1 MGVGSPYTHEMSMIV
16 EDIKDL
22 MRVGDSLRSFVT
34 EHVDADRVV
43 GEINEFLNNLYE
55 HLSDAMKEAQDPPAS
70 PISQTNI
77 VKSWELAVQNLQ
89 VYFQDLKADVK
100 PFLKQDLVLSNELRR
115 LFESVEPLPK
125 RFRCDVR

>member
-22 MRVGDSLRSFVT
+22 MHVGDSLKSFVT

-43 GEINEFLNNLYE
+43 GEINEFLHNLYE

-70 PISQTNI
+70 PISQMNI

-89 VYFQDLKADVK
+89 VYFQDLKADAK

>member
-16 EDIKDL
+16 EDINDL
-22 MRVGDSLRSFVT
+22 MRVGDSFESFVT

-43 GEINEFLNNLYE
+43 GEINEFLHNLYE

-70 PISQTNI
+70 PICQMNI

-89 VYFQDLKADVK
+89 VYFQDLKADAK
-100 PFLKQDLVLSNELRR
+100 PFLKQDLVLSNELLR